1 MKRFFFMVLASI
13 MISTSIPA
21 MASASSATSLIDSA
35 RTYMGVKYVY
45 GGTTASGFDC
55 SGYTQKVFSD
65 AGKSLP
71 RTTGGQYGTGTP
83 VSKSD
88 LQTGDLV
95 FFNTSGKGVSHV
107 GIYIGSSNFIHAST
121 SKGVS
126 IASIN
131 DPAYWGSRY
140 IGARRV
146 ATFTTAPEVAATT
159 PAVKPAPKTVPYP
172 TRAEIAQVLTKE
184 LSLTAN
190 KEVSFKDVPTTH
202 PNANAIKA
210 VASEGIFSGN
220 TDGKFN
226 PNGTLTRG
234 QLAKVLVESY
244 GLTGTADVSFPDVP
258 AEHWANEYV
267 AILYSNDI
275 TTGYLDGNFG
285 LNDPVTLNQFETF
298 IERAVK

>member
-1 MKRFFFMVLASI
+1 

-71 RTTGGQYGTGTP
+71 RTTGEQYATGTP
-83 VSKSD
+83 VSKSN
-88 LQTGDLV
+88 LETGDLV

-107 GIYIGSSNFIHAST
+107 GIYIGSNNFIHAST

-146 ATFTTAPEVAATT
+146 ATFTTAPQVSATK
-159 PAVKPAPKTVPYP
+159 PAVKQVPKPIPYP

-184 LSLTAN
+184 LGLTAD
-190 KEVSFKDVPTTH
+190 KEVSFKDVSKDH
-202 PNANAIKA
+202 PNADAIEA
-210 VASEGIFSGN
+210 VAAEGIFSGN
-220 TDGKFN
+220 AEGKFN
-226 PNGTLTRG
+226 PDSTLTRA

-244 GLTGTADVSFPDVP
+244 GLTGSTEISFPDVP
-258 AEHWANEYV
+258 AEHWATDYV
-267 AILYSNDI
+267 ATLYSNDI

-285 LNDPVTLNQFETF
+285 LNDPVTLNQFEKF
-298 IERAVK
+298 IERAAK